1 MHISLGLHL
10 FGGRR
15 RTAGTTMAP
24 LTKDAVEVTNSASEA
39 SGTNAGAPGKTE
51 QAGHLRA
58 DAVSLEVP
66 VKVHGSRVKEVVR
79 DVTPHTE
86 PFEEQTNTM
95 IVFPQG
101 AVIRMTTSVNVG
113 QMLVVTNLKSRQDA
127 ICRVVKVRTF
137 SNLQGYVEVEFAHKQ
152 PGYWSVYFPS
162 EGPAIVN
169 KPAQPAALAP
179 VVPAVKKKPVSS
191 PSDISWAPAPSANA
205 SEEKSAEGTSFSTAI
220 RPPIAPPQIISP
232 AKPEPSF
239 VSIGRQEQVQAAAST
254 IAPAPPAASHFETL
268 KKAPTQANAS
278 SVLSFPSAPV
288 VEAPSITSL
297 PDLQEAAPAVTSAP
311 EFHSSTGGSDERI
324 QSEASASDESVR
336 SSFGSL
342 SGGASLG
349 VRATPAAASE
359 GALDYTGA
367 SAHPKTL
374 AGQNWTLIAVCLTLL
389 FAVVG
394 GGVFY
399 IRTQS
404 ASGSGA
410 KLNPPA
416 LTQPES
422 AANSNAPQTPQATAA
437 SQQISTPGRAA
448 IANKPATVIVNN
460 GNAAVE
466 THDSAVSATRPST
479 PAKQDAPHVT
489 SDMMNAT
496 LNSHPVSSQRTG
508 SGQDDA
514 APSLDGAAEPP
525 SSTTGALSG
534 VMGSSDVASPP
545 APDIQP
551 EGPVKIG
558 GVVKEPK
565 LLSSTLPVYPA
576 FAKEAHV
583 EGDVVVRTTIDKN
596 GNVTHMDIVSGP
608 TMLRQAA
615 RDALGRWKYEPSK
628 LDGQPVSVQLLVTIK
643 FHR

>member
-1 MHISLGLHL
+1 MNISLGLHL
-10 FGGRR
+10 FGGER

-24 LTKDAVEVTNSASEA
+24 LTKDAVEVANSASET
-39 SGTNAGAPGKTE
+39 SGTTAGAPGKTE

-169 KPAQPAALAP
+169 KPAQPAAVAP
-179 VVPAVKKKPVSS
+179 AVPAVKKKPVSS
-191 PSDISWAPAPSANA
+191 ASDISWAPAPSGNA
-205 SEEKSAEGTSFSTAI
+205 SEEKTAEAASFSTAI
-220 RPPIAPPQIISP
+220 KPPIAPPQITSP
-232 AKPEPSF
+232 DKSEPTF

-254 IAPAPPAASHFETL
+254 IAPAPPAVSNFETL
-268 KKAPTQANAS
+268 KKVPTQANAS
-278 SVLSFPSAPV
+278 SVISFPPAPV
-288 VEAPSITSL
+288 VEAPSIASL
-297 PDLQEAAPAVTSAP
+297 PDLQEAAPAVTLAP
-311 EFHSSTGGSDERI
+311 EFHSSTGGSAERI

-342 SGGASLG
+342 SGGASFG
-349 VRATPAAASE
+349 ARATPATASE
-359 GALDYTGA
+359 VTLDYTGA
-367 SAHPKTL
+367 SAHPKTP

-389 FAVVG
+389 LGVVG

-404 ASGSGA
+404 ANGSGA

-416 LTQPES
+416 LTEPDS

-437 SQQISTPGRAA
+437 SQQISTTGRAA
-448 IANKPATVIVNN
+448 IANKPANVIVN

-466 THDSAVSATRPST
+466 THDSAVSATRPSA
-479 PAKQDAPHVT
+479 PVKEAAPHVT

-508 SGQDDA
+508 GGQDDA

-525 SSTTGALSG
+525 SSTTGALPG

-545 APDIQP
+545 APEIRP

-558 GVVKEPK
+558 GLVKEPK

-583 EGDVVVRTTIDKN
+583 EGDVVIRTTIDKN
-596 GNVTHMDIVSGP
+596 GSVTHMEVVSGP
-608 TMLRQAA
+608 TMLRQSALE
-615 RDALGRWKYEPSK
+615 ALGRWKYLPSK

>member
-1 MHISLGLHL
+1 
-10 FGGRR
+10 
-15 RTAGTTMAP
+15 MAP
-24 LTKDAVEVTNSASEA
+24 LTKDAVEVTNSTSEA
-39 SGTNAGAPGKTE
+39 SGTTAGAPGKTE

-169 KPAQPAALAP
+169 KLAQPAAVAP
-179 VVPAVKKKPVSS
+179 AVPAVKKKPVSS
-191 PSDISWAPAPSANA
+191 ASDISWAPAPSANA
-205 SEEKSAEGTSFSTAI
+205 SEEKPAEAASFSAAI
-220 RPPIAPPQIISP
+220 KPPIAPPQIISP

-254 IAPAPPAASHFETL
+254 IAPAPPAVPNFETL
-268 KKAPTQANAS
+268 KKVPAQANAS
-278 SVLSFPSAPV
+278 SVLSFPPAPV
-288 VEAPSITSL
+288 VEAPSISSL

-311 EFHSSTGGSDERI
+311 EFQFSTGGSDERI
-324 QSEASASDESVR
+324 QSEASASDESAR
-336 SSFGSL
+336 NSFGSL
-342 SGGASLG
+342 SGGASFG
-349 VRATPAAASE
+349 ARGTPAAASE
-359 GALDYTGA
+359 GGLDYTGA
-367 SAHPKTL
+367 SAHPK
-374 AGQNWTLIAVCLTLL
+374 ASGQNWTLIAVCLTLL
-389 FAVVG
+389 VAVVG

-404 ASGSGA
+404 ASNSAA
-410 KLNPPA
+410 KSSSPA
-416 LTQPES
+416 LTQPDT

-437 SQQISTPGRAA
+437 SQQIATPGRAA
-448 IANKPATVIVNN
+448 IANKPANVIANN
-460 GNAAVE
+460 GNAAAE

-508 SGQDDA
+508 GGQDDA

-525 SSTTGALSG
+525 SSTTGGLSG

-545 APDIQP
+545 APEIRP

-558 GVVKEPK
+558 GLVKEPK
-565 LLSSTLPVYPA
+565 LLSSTLPVYPT
-576 FAKEAHV
+576 FAKEAHI
-583 EGDVVVRTTIDKN
+583 EGDVVIRTTIDKN
-596 GNVTHMDIVSGP
+596 GNVTHMEVVSGP
-608 TMLRQAA
+608 TMLRQSALE
-615 RDALGRWKYEPSK
+615 ALGRWKYVPSK
-628 LDGQPVSVQLLVTIK
+628 LDGQPVSVQMLVTLK

>member
-1 MHISLGLHL
+1 MRISLGLHL
-10 FGGRR
+10 FGGKR

-24 LTKDAVEVTNSASEA
+24 LTKDAVEVTNSATEA
-39 SGTNAGAPGKTE
+39 SGSTPGASGKTE
-51 QAGHLRA
+51 QAGNLRA

-66 VKVHGSRVKEVVR
+66 VKVHGSRVTEVVR
-79 DVTPHTE
+79 EVTPHTE

-101 AVIRMTTSVNVG
+101 AVIRMSTSVNVG

-137 SNLQGYVEVEFAHKQ
+137 SNLQGYVEVEFTHKQ

-169 KPAQPAALAP
+169 KPAQPAAVEPA
-179 VVPAVKKKPVSS
+179 VPAVKKTPVSS
-191 PSDISWAPAPSANA
+191 ASDISWAPAPSANA
-205 SEEKSAEGTSFSTAI
+205 SEEKPAEEVSFSTAVK
-220 RPPIAPPQIISP
+220 PPIAPPQIVSP
-232 AKPEPSF
+232 AKAEPSF
-239 VSIGRQEQVQAAAST
+239 ISIGRQEQVQAAAST
-254 IAPAPPAASHFETL
+254 IVTAPPAVSNFEAP
-268 KKAPTQANAS
+268 KKAPAQANAS
-278 SVLSFPSAPV
+278 SVISFPPTPV

-297 PDLQEAAPAVTSAP
+297 PELHEAVPAVTSAP
-311 EFHSSTGGSDERI
+311 EFQSSTGGSAAERS
-324 QSEASASDESVR
+324 QSVASASDETVR

-342 SGGASLG
+342 SGGATLST
-349 VRATPAAASE
+349 RAASAAAHE
-359 GALDYTGA
+359 GESDYTGA
-367 SAHPKTL
+367 SAHSKTPS
-374 AGQNWTLIAVCLTLL
+374 GRNWTLIAVCITLL
-389 FAVVG
+389 FAIVG

-404 ASGSGA
+404 ASSSA
-410 KLNPPA
+410 KSNPPA
-416 LTQPES
+416 VTQPDA
-422 AANSNAPQTPQATAA
+422 AANLNAPQTRQATAA
-437 SQQISTPGRAA
+437 SPQVSNSGRAA
-448 IANKPATVIVNN
+448 IANKPANIIAN
-460 GNAAVE
+460 GNAAAE
-466 THDSAVSATRPST
+466 THDSAVSSNRPST
-479 PAKQDAPHVT
+479 PAKEDAPHVT

-508 SGQDDA
+508 GGQEDV
-514 APSLDGAAEPP
+514 APSLDAAAEPP
-525 SSTTGALSG
+525 SSTTGALPG

-545 APDIQP
+545 APEIRP

-558 GVVKEPK
+558 GQVKEPK

-583 EGDVVVRTTIDKN
+583 EGDVVIRTTIDKN
-596 GNVTHMDIVSGP
+596 GSVTHMEIVSGP

-615 RDALGRWKYEPSK
+615 LDALGRWKYVPSK
-628 LDGQPVSVQLLVTIK
+628 LDGQPVSVQMLVTIK

>member
-1 MHISLGLHL
+1 
-10 FGGRR
+10 
-15 RTAGTTMAP
+15 MAP
-24 LTKDAVEVTNSASEA
+24 LTKDAVEITNSASEA

-79 DVTPHTE
+79 DVTSHTE

-169 KPAQPAALAP
+169 KPAQPAAMAP
-179 VVPAVKKKPVSS
+179 AVPAVKKKPVSS
-191 PSDISWAPAPSANA
+191 ASDISWAPAPSANA
-205 SEEKSAEGTSFSTAI
+205 SEEKPAEAATFSTAI
-220 RPPIAPPQIISP
+220 KPPIAPPQITSP
-232 AKPEPSF
+232 DKPEPSF

-254 IAPAPPAASHFETL
+254 IAPAPPAVSNFETL
-268 KKAPTQANAS
+268 EKVPTQANAS
-278 SVLSFPSAPV
+278 SVISFLPAPV
-288 VEAPSITSL
+288 VEAPSIATL
-297 PDLQEAAPAVTSAP
+297 PDLQEAAPAVISAP
-311 EFHSSTGGSDERI
+311 EFHSSTGGSAERI

-342 SGGASLG
+342 SGGASFG
-349 VRATPAAASE
+349 VRATPAADSE
-359 GALDYTGA
+359 VTLDYTGA
-367 SAHPKTL
+367 SAHPKTP

-404 ASGSGA
+404 ASNSGA
-410 KLNPPA
+410 KSNPPA
-416 LTQPES
+416 LTQPDT
-422 AANSNAPQTPQATAA
+422 AATLNAPQTPQATAA
-437 SQQISTPGRAA
+437 SQQIATPGRAA
-448 IANKPATVIVNN
+448 TANKPANVIVN

-466 THDSAVSATRPST
+466 THDSVVSATRPSI

-514 APSLDGAAEPP
+514 APSLDAGTEPP
-525 SSTTGALSG
+525 SSTTGALAG

-545 APDIQP
+545 APEIQP

-565 LLSSTLPVYPA
+565 LLSSILPVYPA
-576 FAKEAHV
+576 FAKEAHI
-583 EGDVVVRTTIDKN
+583 EGDVVIRTTIDKN
-596 GNVTHMDIVSGP
+596 GNVTHMETVSGP
-608 TMLRQAA
+608 TMLRQPA

-628 LDGQPVSVQLLVTIK
+628 LDGQPVSVQMLVTIK

>member
-1 MHISLGLHL
+1 MRISLGLHL

-24 LTKDAVEVTNSASEA
+24 LTKDALEVTNSASEA
-39 SGTNAGAPGKTE
+39 SGTTAGAPGKTE

-66 VKVHGSRVKEVVR
+66 VKVHGSRVTEVVR
-79 DVTPHTE
+79 EITPHTE

-137 SNLQGYVEVEFAHKQ
+137 SNLQGYVEVEFTHKQ

-162 EGPAIVN
+162 EGPAVVN
-169 KPAQPAALAP
+169 KPAQPAAAEQ

-191 PSDISWAPAPSANA
+191 ASDISWAPAPSANA
-205 SEEKSAEGTSFSTAI
+205 SEEKPAEAASFPTVI
-220 RPPIAPPQIISP
+220 KPPIAPPQIVSP

-254 IAPAPPAASHFETL
+254 ITAAPPAIPNFETL
-268 KKAPTQANAS
+268 KKAPAQANAS
-278 SVLSFPSAPV
+278 SVISFPPAPA

-297 PDLQEAAPAVTSAP
+297 PDLHDAVPAVTSAP
-311 EFHSSTGGSDERI
+311 EFPSSTGDSAERS
-324 QSEASASDESVR
+324 QSAASASDESVR

-342 SGGASLG
+342 SGGATLG
-349 VRATPAAASE
+349 THAGSAAAHE
-359 GALDYTGA
+359 GESDYTGA
-367 SAHPKTL
+367 SVHPK
-374 AGQNWTLIAVCLTLL
+374 APEGQNWTLIAVCLTLL

-404 ASGSGA
+404 ASSSGT
-410 KLNPPA
+410 KSNPTA
-416 LTQPES
+416 LTQRDA
-422 AANSNAPQTPQATAA
+422 AANLNAPQTAQATAA
-437 SQQISTPGRAA
+437 SPQGSNPGRAA
-448 IANKPATVIVNN
+448 VANKPANVVVN
-460 GNAAVE
+460 GNAAAE
-466 THDSAVSATRPST
+466 THDSAVSSNRPNT
-479 PAKQDAPHVT
+479 PAKEDAPHVT

-508 SGQDDA
+508 GGQDDA
-514 APSLDGAAEPP
+514 APSLDEAAEPP
-525 SSTTGALSG
+525 SSTTGALPG

-545 APDIQP
+545 APEIQP

-583 EGDVVVRTTIDKN
+583 EGDVVIRTTINKN
-596 GNVTHMDIVSGP
+596 GNVTHMEIVSGP

-615 RDALGRWKYEPSK
+615 LEALGRWKYEPSK
-628 LDGQPVSVQLLVTIK
+628 LDGQPVSVQMLVTIK